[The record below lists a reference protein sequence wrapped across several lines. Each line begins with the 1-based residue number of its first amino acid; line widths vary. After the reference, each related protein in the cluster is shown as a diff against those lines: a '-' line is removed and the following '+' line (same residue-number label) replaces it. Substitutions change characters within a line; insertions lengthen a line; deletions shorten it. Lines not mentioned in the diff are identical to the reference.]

1 MATFYVT
8 FGSGHHRE
16 APRAHHDGWWTVIA
30 ADELA
35 ARRAV
40 IDVIG
45 RRWSSIYPDGPR
57 WDPAYYPLGELH
69 RIEAVGV
76 R

>member
-16 APRAHHDGWWTVIA
+16 QPRAHHDGWWTVIA
-30 ADELA
+30 HDEWG

-40 IDVIG
+40 MEIVG
-45 RRWSSIYPDGPR
+45 SRWSFIYADGPD
-57 WDPAYYPLGELH
+57 WDPAYFPLGELH
-69 RIEAVGV
+69 RIETVSV